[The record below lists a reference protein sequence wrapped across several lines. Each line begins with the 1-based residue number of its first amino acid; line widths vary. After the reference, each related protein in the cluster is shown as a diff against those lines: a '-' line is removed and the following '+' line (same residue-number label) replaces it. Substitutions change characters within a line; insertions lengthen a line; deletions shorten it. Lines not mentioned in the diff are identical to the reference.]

1 MAWRAKTGLQVDG
14 FASYVSNV
22 ISFWLTTGK
31 WRWYV
36 AGAYVPPNND
46 STAARVEH
54 ALGNAE
60 KGVELILLIGL
71 NVRLQEL
78 RYVREE
84 ELATVVAACGL
95 EDMTAHFMPRRRY
108 IGGGRWTWRMRREDR
123 KVKGWGEY
131 ILYTSRHKFFNV
143 GIGEAQ
149 MNIDHRMFLAVLQGE
164 GAQRNGAYRRR
175 RR

>member
-1 MAWRAKTGLQVDG
+1 MRVGQALENSAKG
-14 FASYVSNV
+14 AEV
-22 ISFWLTTGK
+22 I
-31 WRWYV
+31 
-36 AGAYVPPNND
+36 
-46 STAARVEH
+46 
-54 ALGNAE
+54 
-60 KGVELILLIGL
+60 LISDF
-71 NVRLQEL
+71 NVRLQEQCDA
-78 RYVREE
+78 REE
-84 ELATVVAACGL
+84 ELATVMAACGL
-95 EDMTAHFMPRRRY
+95 EDTIAHFMPRRRY